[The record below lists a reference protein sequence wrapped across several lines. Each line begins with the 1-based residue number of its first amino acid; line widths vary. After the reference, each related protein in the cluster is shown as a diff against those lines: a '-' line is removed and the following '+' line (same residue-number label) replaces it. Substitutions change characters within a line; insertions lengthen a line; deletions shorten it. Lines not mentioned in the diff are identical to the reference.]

1 MTKTKN
7 HFQKKRM
14 KDLIF
19 CLLVL
24 AIPVAQFI
32 IFYVVVN
39 FNSLI
44 MAFQRYDVENNKFV
58 FYSLFNSLNN
68 FKTIWQKE
76 ADEMLDAI
84 KNSVLV
90 YICSSLF
97 GLTLSLVFSFYIYKK
112 MPLSKTFRVFL
123 YLPSILSIMITVTA
137 YKNLLET
144 GIKELFSLEEGLLS
158 NLDTRMGA
166 LIFFQ
171 LLMGF
176 GTQVLMYSGAMNGID
191 DSAVEAAKLD
201 GVNTFQEF
209 FFITLPLIYP
219 TIVTFLVV
227 GMAGLFTNQLNLF
240 SFYGNGGNLTSKYWT
255 VGFRLFQRVN
265 KTDSLPEHPIL
276 SAYSVALTLIAAP
289 MTLGLRKLLEK
300 FGPSLE

>member
-1 MTKTKN
+1 MVKTQN

-19 CLLVL
+19 CLLVI
-24 AIPVAQFI
+24 AIPVTQFI
-32 IFYVVVN
+32 IFYIVVN
-39 FNSLI
+39 FNSVI
-44 MAFQRYDVENNKFV
+44 MAFQRYDVENDKFV
-58 FYSLFNSLNN
+58 FNGLNN
-68 FKTIWQKE
+68 FKALWQE
-76 ADEMLDAI
+76 VANGTTLDAI
-84 KNSVLV
+84 KNSILV

-137 YKNLLET
+137 YKQLLEI
-144 GIKELFSLEEGLLS
+144 GIKELFSLEDGLLA
-158 NLDTRMGA
+158 NPDTRMGA

-240 SFYGNGGNLTSKYWT
+240 SFYGTSNNISSKYWT
-255 VGFRLFQRVN
+255 VGFMLFQRVN
-265 KTDSLPEHPIL
+265 ITKSLTEHPLL
-276 SAYSVALTLIAAP
+276 STYSVVLTLIAAP